1 MPNTLKKK
9 NKRKSS
15 FPLIQLLLSA
25 SAILALVGISILLTS
40 FVQVNPI
47 DPEEISPSVQSTPD
61 SVLSAASVSNPPLT
75 PTPAINAPF
84 GVQYG
89 FGSDYLLPGN
99 STAIAEEEP
108 ILFTPNPTPSPT
120 AVPTSTPVKTLKKG
134 MEGEDVK
141 ALQDKLRMLGYLDG
155 TPDGIFGSQTED
167 AVVMFQAVNHLT
179 ADGLAGAKT
188 LELLYSASALSAD
201 HIPKTDFL
209 ILVNRQLPLD
219 NSYVPSDL
227 VDISKVIPSDIVKV
241 KYSGTKANRTAT
253 EALGNMLRAA
263 VSSGI
268 GKWQISSAYR
278 TYKEQQKLVDNSVST
293 YLKNHPDWSR
303 KRALS
308 ATYNTVAPAGT
319 SEHQTGLAFDV
330 TVPGVSFTGTEQ
342 QKWLHQH
349 CHEYGFVIRFTQEK
363 QSITGFIAESW
374 HIRYVGYEAAQIMT
388 KNNWCLEEYV
398 QNVLR

>member
-1 MPNTLKKK
+1 MKKR
-9 NKRKSS
+9 NKQKSA
-15 FPLIQLLLSA
+15 FPLIQLLLSG
-25 SAILALVGISILLTS
+25 SAVLALVGISLLLTN

-47 DPEEISPSVQSTPD
+47 EPEPSSSVQSTPIPPTSNSIAD
-61 SVLSAASVSNPPLT
+61 GLSLT
-75 PTPAINAPF
+75 PTPAVNAPF

-89 FGSDYLLPGN
+89 FGDDYLISGN
-99 STAIAEEEP
+99 STAVAEEET

-134 MEGEDVK
+134 MDGEEVK
-141 ALQDKLRMLGYLDG
+141 ALQEKLKLLGYMEG

-167 AVVMFQAVNHLT
+167 AVVMFQAVNGLT
-179 ADGLAGAKT
+179 ADGLAGSKT
-188 LELLYSASALSAD
+188 LEVLYSTAALSAD
-201 HIPKTDFL
+201 QIPKTDFL
-209 ILVNRQLPLD
+209 ILVNRDIPLD
-219 NSYVPSDL
+219 SNYVPSDL
-227 VDISKVIPSDIVKV
+227 VDISKVISSDIVKV

-253 EALGNMLRAA
+253 EALGTMLQAA
-263 VSSGI
+263 VNIGI

-293 YLKNHPDWSR
+293 YLRNNPDWSR

-349 CHEYGFVIRFTQEK
+349 CHEYGFVVRFTKDKQEL
-363 QSITGFIAESW
+363 TGFIAESW
-374 HIRYVGYEAAQIMT
+374 HIRYVGLEAAQIMT

-398 QNVLR
+398 QNVLK

>member
-120 AVPTSTPVKTLKKG
+120 ATS
-134 MEGEDVK
+134 
-141 ALQDKLRMLGYLDG
+141 
-155 TPDGIFGSQTED
+155 
-167 AVVMFQAVNHLT
+167 
-179 ADGLAGAKT
+179 
-188 LELLYSASALSAD
+188 
-201 HIPKTDFL
+201 
-209 ILVNRQLPLD
+209 
-219 NSYVPSDL
+219 
-227 VDISKVIPSDIVKV
+227 
-241 KYSGTKANRTAT
+241 
-253 EALGNMLRAA
+253 
-263 VSSGI
+263 
-268 GKWQISSAYR
+268 
-278 TYKEQQKLVDNSVST
+278 
-293 YLKNHPDWSR
+293 
-303 KRALS
+303 
-308 ATYNTVAPAGT
+308 
-319 SEHQTGLAFDV
+319 
-330 TVPGVSFTGTEQ
+330 
-342 QKWLHQH
+342 
-349 CHEYGFVIRFTQEK
+349 
-363 QSITGFIAESW
+363 
-374 HIRYVGYEAAQIMT
+374 
-388 KNNWCLEEYV
+388 
-398 QNVLR
+398 